1 MSHYETHLPPDV
13 EDEDLC
19 ARRKAVSFLTQHG
32 VEANVS
38 GYFSVPHWIDERTCS
53 RMVFDNAIDAADFLK
68 SAMFKRGELAQFRL
82 SLRETPSHRSCLDFE
97 CVATD
102 AEDAIEQAGA
112 AYPGCVILQTAPLE
126 SSSPASS
133 GTDR

>member
-1 MSHYETHLPPDV
+1 MSQYETHIDPDDD
-13 EDEDLC
+13 DEDLP
-19 ARRKAVSFLTQHG
+19 ARRKAASFLTQHG
-32 VEANVS
+32 VEANVY
-38 GYFSVPHWIDERTCS
+38 GYFSVPHWIDEQTCS
-53 RMVFDNAIDAADFLK
+53 RRVFDSAIDAADFLK
-68 SAMFKRGELAQFRL
+68 SAMFKRGELAQFRV

-102 AEDAIEQAGA
+102 ADDAIEQAEA

-133 GTDR
+133 STDR